1 MLITALSASSIKNLK
16 TLKYC
21 TVSIKQYFFLLF
33 VINVEVKLKQYLK
46 KEQSIEISKIPVW
59 RNYLEECQMDL

>member
-21 TVSIKQYFFLLF
+21 TVSIKHYFFLLF
-33 VINVEVKLKQYLK
+33 VINAEVKLKQYLK
-46 KEQSIEISKIPVW
+46 KEQSIEITKIPV
-59 RNYLEECQMDL
+59 